1 MINNGIIVNTDSES
15 IENKVLMKAEEAST
29 AGGYFSSLVNFA
41 KSSVSAAMRK

>member
-1 MINNGIIVNTDSES
+1 MINNGIIVNTDTES
-15 IENKVLMKAEEAST
+15 IENKVLLKTEESNT